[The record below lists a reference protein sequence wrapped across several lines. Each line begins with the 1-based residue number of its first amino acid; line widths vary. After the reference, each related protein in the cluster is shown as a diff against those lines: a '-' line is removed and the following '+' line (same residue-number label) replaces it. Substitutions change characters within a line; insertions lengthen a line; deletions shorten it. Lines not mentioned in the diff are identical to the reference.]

1 MTDSLI
7 IILILCFAVLV
18 FLAFFAGKALGK
30 RYMFDVMQHVVEEEK
45 KKAIEKS
52 RHVLKGQFNE
62 HLSPFMD
69 NFPVKASECRFLGA
83 PIDFICFSGLDEK
96 NVEEVVFIEVKSGKA
111 QMNQTERSIKKAIE
125 NKNVRFETYRISD
138 KNI

>member
-1 MTDSLI
+1 MNEFLI
-7 IILILCFAVLV
+7 VIGIICFVVLV
-18 FLAFFAGKALGK
+18 FLAFFAGKSLGK

-45 KKAIEKS
+45 KKAVEKS

-62 HLSPFMD
+62 HLSPFME
-69 NFPVKASECRFLGA
+69 NFPVKASECRFMGA

-111 QMNQTERSIKKAIE
+111 QMNATERSIKRAIE

-138 KNI
+138 KE